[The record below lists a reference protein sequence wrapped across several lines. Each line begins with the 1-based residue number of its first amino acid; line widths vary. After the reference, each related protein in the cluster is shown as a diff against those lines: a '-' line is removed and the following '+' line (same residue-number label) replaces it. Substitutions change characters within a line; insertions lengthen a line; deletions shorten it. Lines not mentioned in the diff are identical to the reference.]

1 MRDSLGVL
9 VGADDKSEAE
19 VGELVFV
26 PKGSR
31 VVAKGSELEKMI
43 GVDENK
49 VQVVEVLDDPKVHTS
64 KLKLNSD
71 LLSHF
76 HFLISQFRSTKGPLL
91 SW

>member
-1 MRDSLGVL
+1 MGVL

-31 VVAKGSELEKMI
+31 VVAKGSELEKVI

-49 VQVVEVLDDPKVHTS
+49 VQVVEVLDDPKVHTL
-64 KLKLNSD
+64 KLKVEPFFCPTFS
-71 LLSHF
+71 F
-76 HFLISQFRSTKGPLL
+76 
-91 SW
+91 

>member
-49 VQVVEVLDDPKVHTS
+49 VQVVEVLDDPKVHTLKF
-64 KLKLNSD
+64 KLI
-71 LLSHF
+71 F
-76 HFLISQFRSTKGPLL
+76 MAHFLFLICQLRSTKGPLL